1 MIYESLETYF
11 LFTVYN
17 LIKPKMEEVF
27 FDNSYV
33 T

>member
-1 MIYESLETYF
+1 MIYESLITYF

-17 LIKPKMEEVF
+17 LIKSKMEEVF